1 MIQKGSSIHTYLYQ
15 WWFLLRQA
23 GGAEK
28 GRSEALWRA
37 AAEAGGPG
45 NRQGREQ
52 TDRSGY
58 LKAQLL
64 RPADIRGLVSEH
76 YQLINIEHKMYT
88 DIFPIDSEVIGL
100 FQPLFLGEKI

>member
-1 MIQKGSSIHTYLYQ
+1 MFVFGSFLLFSNIYTNSSLIVTLWEEVIQKGSSIHTYLYQ
-15 WWFLLRQA
+15 WWFLLCQA

-28 GRSEALWRA
+28 GSSEALWRA

-76 YQLINIEHKMYT
+76 YQLLII
-88 DIFPIDSEVIGL
+88 
-100 FQPLFLGEKI
+100 